1 MVISQAQAE
10 IDIGGI
16 ERMDDR
22 PLASP
27 SAKLRERAT
36 SPPHRGSASWH
47 LHAQSRRLPI
57 AKELLWHS
65 SIGSSHVLILATAV
79 DNLQRE
85 STASKIWT
93 LFTHGLLTRKSI
105 ILFRVKRI
113 HFVLRQCDEDL
124 EFVAVTNRSP
134 NHLLT

>member
-57 AKELLWHS
+57 ANELLWS
-65 SIGSSHVLILATAV
+65 SSMSSSHVLILATAV
-79 DNLQRE
+79 DNLRRE
-85 STASKIWT
+85 STTSKIWA
-93 LFTHGLLTRKSI
+93 LFTHGLLTRKTI
-105 ILFRVKRI
+105 TLFMITRI
-113 HFVLRQCDEDL
+113 HFVLLQCEDDL